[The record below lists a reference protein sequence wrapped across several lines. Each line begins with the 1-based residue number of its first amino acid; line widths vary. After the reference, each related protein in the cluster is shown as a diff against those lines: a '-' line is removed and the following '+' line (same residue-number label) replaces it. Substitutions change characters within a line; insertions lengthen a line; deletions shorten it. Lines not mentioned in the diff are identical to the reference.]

1 MVVKQAS
8 EKASPGRN
16 TTRSKSGGAD
26 FRAFLREQQGSVKK
40 TPLYLALMGLEKM
53 TPQKLREQVER
64 GLEYERLEQFRENAD
79 LTNQAREAL
88 QARVEKL
95 HRTWTKDRN
104 YLAPPASGKLAELD
118 PALVVAPPPGLEIGY
133 VPIVTRQAP
142 KE

>member
-8 EKASPGRN
+8 EKGSPGRN

-79 LTNQAREAL
+79 LTNQ
-88 QARVEKL
+88 RVADLIQVPLSTLVRRRRKK
-95 HRTWTKDRN
+95 R
-104 YLAPPASGKLAELD
+104 LD
-118 PALVVAPPPGLEIGY
+118 P
-133 VPIVTRQAP
+133 T
-142 KE
+142 